1 MNKYEIKRNNK
12 YRLIG
17 QKLIRER
24 DDLEQLR
31 NSSCKIAYL
40 SSQQEKKE
48 GSGTKLVCGECKKV
62 NDNMQWICPYDF
74 MIVIYEPN
82 IINFTEEQIKIL
94 VWHEL
99 KHIGF
104 KPDTVEEEY
113 YIAPHDYEDFKEIID
128 EYGLNWND
136 AVERHETGDNYAERK
151 QPEQ

>member
-12 YRLIG
+12 YRLIA
-17 QKLIRER
+17 QKLIKER
-24 DDLEQLR
+24 DDLETLR
-31 NSSCKIAYL
+31 NSHCKIAYL
-40 SSQQEKKE
+40 SSQQEKKT
-48 GSGTKLVCGECKKV
+48 GNGTKLVCGECKKV

-82 IINFTEEQIKIL
+82 IINFTEEQIRIL

-113 YIAPHDYEDFKEIID
+113 YIVPHDYEDFKEIIN
-128 EYGLNWND
+128 EYGLEWND
-136 AVERHETGDNYAERK
+136 TAERREIGDNYAERR
-151 QPEQ
+151 QSE